1 METDGRQTSTDIV
14 TQYRRLASSQPARAP
29 ATLELEI
36 RFQAVD
42 FESFSKVLEAANA
55 GKIGKPEGPL
65 TGPGAGA
72 PQVSHTINTIRE
84 QQRHGGRREG
94 GGRPLRSVQIRQ
106 ITYENWVKAG
116 DTFFTKHQLVPPQRV
131 SHQFALAYNV
141 TLSEEK
147 PSKTS
152 FSADEGAVIRI
163 RARASFP
170 VILAGATGHP
180 LRWRLDLTIIRQLT
194 SADAAASIHTI
205 VDTMFRRR
213 VAMTP
218 TNMLQ
223 LLELENNEAAQ
234 RLYQYEIEAEYL
246 GELRGVEDTPVG
258 GVTPQPPARTGTG
271 LGPAS
276 GAPGEP
282 GSAAQA
288 PRAPEKKDF
297 GELEPVGDPIRSADI
312 TAMADAVLHHVSP
325 EYLEESAYQAEV
337 HRVASHIV
345 ASASLLEQFRHKL
358 GLKDLLPPVVPLT
371 RAEYFDIFPPAGH
384 YLTDKADGV
393 RAVAYLGGEG
403 RCTVLADKRYD
414 FALPGEQKARRD
426 RGVPAITLVE
436 GELVTRRAPQK
447 AEAPTSK
454 APASKAP
461 AKKPGERGVEDL
473 VIKNYTPQPPTMTFY
488 AFDVLA
494 VAGESLVEAP
504 FEARLEAM
512 PAALSRLQEAVSHY
526 AEIAFAAKTYVH
538 LGSTPQAIHDAV
550 RELTQREQPYETD
563 GLILVEP
570 GKPYRDTVTRK
581 WKPLEHMTI
590 DFLAR
595 RAPRSV
601 VAAGKAPFADKPG
614 HKLYFLFVGIT
625 PEDFSALGLQH
636 CPGYQDL
643 FGGGRQTRD
652 DRWNAGSYFPI
663 QFSPSDAPQA
673 YLYQHPEDSPLG
685 DIDQQV
691 VEARCRGGCAAAG
704 SALLVDWELVRTR
717 EDRRR
722 ELLARRYFGNNFRI
736 AELTWINYLS
746 EFRLEE
752 LWEGPEMGYFREAK
766 SGAYRAQTAVVS
778 FVKTRGIAQ
787 LSHARCVI
795 DYAIGHG
802 QDLGRYFEA
811 GIHQLI
817 GVDRDRAALMELVK
831 RKWTF
836 AKQSRAPGR
845 HRAAADSGAPRKNRG
860 TAVHVLVADLLEPYG
875 ATLEKVKRAGMPEE
889 GADAVVCNL
898 AVHYFAED
906 PAALKNFV
914 VLCRSSVQ
922 VGGSVRLTT
931 MAGGRVHELLQA
943 EKVQDGGAWDAR
955 EGEALKYSIRRL
967 YSGQELAP
975 SGQRIGVLLPFSS
988 GQYYDE
994 YLVNVEYLTK
1004 LFVERG
1010 FRRASFVTLDAF
1022 LSEFGTREPSLAHQ
1036 LTAADK
1042 RYLGLYCELVFARE
1056 K

>member
-1 METDGRQTSTDIV
+1 METDSRSASTDIV
-14 TQYRRLASSQPARAP
+14 TQYRRLASGQQARAP
-29 ATLELEI
+29 GPSSTNGSAALELEI

-42 FESFSKVLEAANA
+42 FESFRKVLAAANA

-65 TGPGAGA
+65 TGSGANS

-84 QQRHGGRREG
+84 QQRLGGRRES
-94 GGRPLRSVQIRQ
+94 GGRPLRNVQIRQ
-106 ITYENWVKAG
+106 ITYEHGVKVA
-116 DTFFTKHQLVPPQRV
+116 DTFFTKHQLMPPQRV

-163 RARASFP
+163 RVRASFP
-170 VILAGATGHP
+170 ITMPGVAGHP
-180 LRWRLDLTIIRQLT
+180 LRWRLDLTIVRQLT
-194 SADAAASIHTI
+194 SADAAASIHSI

-213 VAMTP
+213 AAMTP
-218 TNMLQ
+218 ANMLQ
-223 LLELENNEAAQ
+223 LLELENNEAPQ
-234 RLYQYEIEAEYL
+234 QLYQYEIEAEYL
-246 GELRGVEDTPVG
+246 GGAE
-258 GVTPQPPARTGTG
+258 
-271 LGPAS
+271 
-276 GAPGEP
+276 APGDL
-282 GSAAQA
+282 GGAAQA
-288 PRAPEKKDF
+288 PKGPEKRDF
-297 GELEPVGDPIRSADI
+297 GEFDSGGDPIRSADI
-312 TAMADAVLHHVSP
+312 TAMADAVLHHISP

-337 HRVASHIV
+337 FRVASHII
-345 ASASLLEQFRHKL
+345 ASTSLLEQFRHKL

-393 RAVAYLGGEG
+393 RAIAYLGGEG

-414 FALPGEQKARRD
+414 FAVSNEQKLRRD
-426 RGVPAITLVE
+426 RSGAPMITLVE
-436 GELVTRRAPQK
+436 GELVTHRRPPQK
-447 AEAPTSK
+447 PGGPA
-454 APASKAP
+454 ASKAP
-461 AKKPGERGVEDL
+461 AKKPGE
-473 VIKNYTPQPPTMTFY
+473 PAMTFY
-488 AFDVLA
+488 AFDVLV
-494 VAGESLVEAP
+494 VAGDSLVEAA

-512 PAALSRLQEAVSHY
+512 PVALSLLQEVAST
-526 AEIAFAAKTYVH
+526 EIAFAAKTYVH
-538 LGSTPQAIHDAV
+538 LGATPQAIHDAV
-550 RELTQREQPYETD
+550 RELTQRKQPYETD

-581 WKPLEHMTI
+581 WKPIEHMTI

-595 RAPRSV
+595 RAPRAV
-601 VAAGKAPFADKPG
+601 VGAGKAPFVDKPG

-643 FGGGRQTRD
+643 FGGRQTRD
-652 DRWNAGSYFPI
+652 ERWNSGSYFPI
-663 QFSPSDAPQA
+663 QFSPSDAPHA
-673 YLYQHPEDSPLG
+673 YLYQHPEGSPFG

-691 VEARCRGGCAAAG
+691 VEARCRGECAAAG
-704 SALLVDWELVRTR
+704 SAQLVDWELVRTR

-722 ELLARRYFGNNFRI
+722 ELLARRYFGNNFRV

-746 EFRLEE
+746 VFRLEE

-778 FVKTRGIAQ
+778 FVKTRGIAE

-811 GIHQLI
+811 GVHQLI

-836 AKQSRAPGR
+836 AKQGRGPGR
-845 HRAAADSGAPRKNRG
+845 HRAAADGAPRKSRG
-860 TAVHVLVADLLEPYG
+860 TAVHVLVADLLEPFA
-875 ATLEKVKRAGMPEE
+875 ATIEKVKRAGMPEE

-898 AVHYFAED
+898 AVHYFAEE

-914 VLCRSSVQ
+914 VLCRASVR

-931 MAGGRVHELLQA
+931 MAGDRVHALLQA
-943 EKVQDGGAWDAR
+943 EKVQDGGTWDAR

-967 YSGQELAP
+967 YASQELAP
-975 SGQRIGVLLPFSS
+975 TGQRIGVLLPFSS
-988 GQYYDE
+988 GEYYDE

-1004 LFVERG
+1004 LFVARG
-1010 FRRASFVTLDAF
+1010 FRRASFDALDAF
-1022 LSEFGTREPSLAHQ
+1022 LSEFGTREPRVAHQ

-1042 RYLGLYCELVFARE
+1042 HYLGLYCELVFTRE

>member
-1 METDGRQTSTDIV
+1 MESDGRQVSTDIV
-14 TQYRRLASSQPARAP
+14 TQYRRLASSQSNRTPQLLGTNAA
-29 ATLELEI
+29 LELEI

-42 FESFSKVLEAANA
+42 FESFHKVLAAANL
-55 GKIGKPEGPL
+55 GKIGKPEGSL
-65 TGPGAGA
+65 AGSGAGA
-72 PQVSHTINTIRE
+72 QPKAEISHTINTIRE
-84 QQRHGGRREG
+84 QLRHGGRREG
-94 GGRPLRSVQIRQ
+94 GGRPLRNVQIRQ
-106 ITYENWVKAG
+106 ITYMDGTKVG

-141 TLSEEK
+141 TLSEER
-147 PSKTS
+147 PSKTG
-152 FSADEGAVIRI
+152 FSADEGAVLRV

-170 VILAGATGHP
+170 IIMQGVTGQP
-180 LRWRLDLTIIRQLT
+180 LRWRLDLTIVRQLT

-213 VAMTP
+213 ATMTP
-218 TNMLQ
+218 ANMLQ
-223 LLELENNEAAQ
+223 LLELEGNEAAQ

-246 GELRGVEDTPVG
+246 GGAAG
-258 GVTPQPPARTGTG
+258 PQKGPQAARTSTKTME
-271 LGPAS
+271 PS
-276 GAPGEP
+276 EPFAPPE
-282 GSAAQA
+282 SRSQ
-288 PRAPEKKDF
+288 EKKDF
-297 GELEPVGDPIRSADI
+297 GDLEPVGDPIRGADI
-312 TAMADAVLHHVSP
+312 SAMADAVLQHISP

-337 HRVASHIV
+337 YRVASHIV
-345 ASASLLEQFRHKL
+345 TSTSLLEQFRHKL
-358 GLKDLLPPVVPLT
+358 GLKDLLPPVIPLT
-371 RAEYFDIFPPAGH
+371 RAEYSDIFPPAGH

-393 RAVAYLGGEG
+393 RAVVYLGEG
-403 RCTVLADKRYD
+403 RCTVLADRRYD
-414 FALPGEQKARRD
+414 FAVSGEQKLRRD
-426 RGVPAITLVE
+426 RGASAITLIE
-436 GELVTRRAPQK
+436 GELVTHRREPQTAPL
-447 AEAPTSK
+447 SK
-454 APASKAP
+454 GA
-461 AKKPGERGVEDL
+461 AKKTGES
-473 VIKNYTPQPPTMTFY
+473 PAMTFY
-488 AFDVLA
+488 AFDALV
-494 VAGESLVEAP
+494 VAGDSLVEAA
-504 FEARLEAM
+504 FEVRLEAM
-512 PAALSRLQEAVSHY
+512 PVALSLLQGGVAAS
-526 AEIAFAAKTYVH
+526 EIAFAAKTYVH

-550 RELTQREQPYETD
+550 RELTQRKQPYETD

-581 WKPLEHMTI
+581 WKPITHMTI

-595 RAPRSV
+595 RAPRTV

-614 HKLYFLFVGIT
+614 HKLYFFFVGIT
-625 PEDFSALGLQH
+625 PDDFSALGLQH

-643 FGGGRQTRD
+643 FGGKTGPAEGSGG
-652 DRWNAGSYFPI
+652 RWNSGSYFPI
-663 QFSPSDAPQA
+663 QFSPSDAPHA
-673 YLYQHPEDSPLG
+673 YLYQHPDDSPLG
-685 DIDQQV
+685 DVDQQV
-691 VEARCRGGCAAAG
+691 VEARCRGECAAAG

-811 GIHQLI
+811 GIHELI

-836 AKQSRAPGR
+836 AKQIRAPGR
-845 HRAAADSGAPRKNRG
+845 HRTIAASDASGAAPRKNRG
-860 TAVHVLVADLLEPYG
+860 TAVHVLVADLLEPYN
-875 ATLEKVKRAGMPEE
+875 ATTEKLKRAGMPEE

-898 AVHYFAED
+898 AVHYFAEN

-914 VLCRSSVQ
+914 VLCRSSVR

-931 MAGGRVHELLQA
+931 MAGDRVHALLQA
-943 EKVQDGGAWDAR
+943 EKVQDGSTWDAR

-967 YSGQELAP
+967 YTGQELAP
-975 SGQRIGVLLPFSS
+975 TGQRIGVLLPFSS

-994 YLVNVEYLTK
+994 YLVNIEYLTS

-1010 FRRASFVTLDAF
+1010 FRRASFVALDAF
-1022 LSEFGTREPSLAHQ
+1022 LSEFGTREPGLAHQ
-1036 LTAADK
+1036 LTTADK
-1042 RYLGLYCELVFARE
+1042 QYLGLYCELVFARE

>member
-1 METDGRQTSTDIV
+1 METDSRQANTDIV
-14 TQYRRLASSQPARAP
+14 TQYRRLAGSQPTRPEGKTTSQEGRKHSTPQLAP

-42 FESFSKVLEAANA
+42 FESFRKVLAAANV
-55 GKIGKPEGPL
+55 GKIGQPL
-65 TGPGAGA
+65 VGSEAGA
-72 PQVSHTINTIRE
+72 VSHTINTIRE
-84 QQRHGGRREG
+84 QQRPGGRREG
-94 GGRPLRSVQIRQ
+94 GGRPLRNVQIRQ
-106 ITYENWVKAG
+106 ITYENGAKTA

-141 TLSEEK
+141 TLSEER
-147 PSKTS
+147 PSKTG

-170 VILAGATGHP
+170 ITMAGISGHP

-205 VDTMFRRR
+205 VDAMFRRR

-218 TNMLQ
+218 ANMLQ
-223 LLELENNEAAQ
+223 LLELENNEATQ

-246 GELRGVEDTPVG
+246 GGAEALEKPGSVSRMSSTSLQPGGVEKNGPTLL
-258 GVTPQPPARTGTG
+258 AR
-271 LGPAS
+271 
-276 GAPGEP
+276 
-282 GSAAQA
+282 
-288 PRAPEKKDF
+288 DF
-297 GELEPVGDPIRSADI
+297 GELEPAGDPIRSADI
-312 TAMADAVLHHVSP
+312 TAMADAVLHHISP

-337 HRVASHIV
+337 YRIASHIIT
-345 ASASLLEQFRHKL
+345 STSLLEQFRHKL

-403 RCTVLADKRYD
+403 RCIVLADKRYD
-414 FALPGEQKARRD
+414 FAVPNEQKLRRD
-426 RGVPAITLVE
+426 RNGASAITLVE
-436 GELVTRRAPQK
+436 GELVLHRRAPRANKNINHANPASAAPK
-447 AEAPTSK
+447 AET
-454 APASKAP
+454 
-461 AKKPGERGVEDL
+461 KKTGEPPESGARGA
-473 VIKNYTPQPPTMTFY
+473 MTFY
-488 AFDVLA
+488 AFDVLV
-494 VAGESLVEAP
+494 VAGENLVEAA

-512 PAALSRLQEAVSHY
+512 PVALSLLQGAAGS
-526 AEIAFAAKTYVH
+526 EIAFAAKTYVH
-538 LGSTPQAIHDAV
+538 LGATPQAIHDAV

-581 WKPLEHMTI
+581 WKPIEHMTI

-601 VAAGKAPFADKPG
+601 IAAGKAPFTDKPG

-625 PEDFSALGLQH
+625 PEDFNALGLQH

-652 DRWNAGSYFPI
+652 DRWNTGSYFPI
-663 QFSPSDAPQA
+663 QFSPSDAPHA
-673 YLYQHPEDSPLG
+673 YLYQHPDGSTFG

-691 VEARCRGGCAAAG
+691 VEARCRGGCDAAG

-746 EFRLEE
+746 VFRLEE

-778 FVKTRGIAQ
+778 FVKTRGIAE
-787 LSHARCVI
+787 LAHARCVI

-802 QDLGRYFEA
+802 QDLGRYFDA

-836 AKQSRAPGR
+836 AKQIRGPGR
-845 HRAAADSGAPRKNRG
+845 HRTAASGAPHKIKG
-860 TAVHVLVADLLEPYG
+860 TAVHVLAADLLEPFG
-875 ATLEKVKRAGMPEE
+875 ATIEKVKRAGMPEA

-898 AVHYFAED
+898 AVHYFAEE

-914 VLCRSSVQ
+914 VLCRSSVRI
-922 VGGSVRLTT
+922 GGSVRLTT
-931 MAGGRVHELLQA
+931 MAGDRVHALLQA
-943 EKVQDGGAWDAR
+943 EKVQDGGTWDAR
-955 EGEALKYSIRRL
+955 DGEALKYSIRRL
-967 YSGQELAP
+967 YASQELAP
-975 SGQRIGVLLPFSS
+975 TGQRIGVLLPFSS

-994 YLVNVEYLTK
+994 YLVNLEYLTK
-1004 LFVERG
+1004 LFAERG
-1010 FRRASFVTLDAF
+1010 FHRASFTTLDAF
-1022 LSEFGTREPSLAHQ
+1022 LSEFGAREPNLAHQ

-1042 RYLGLYCELVFARE
+1042 HYLGLYCELVFTRE